1 MFGHHKRKREKRRA
15 KREKEAFNQEK
26 MDWEKGSPARDKEA
40 ADFQKSQVEEK
51 SKQAAED
58 RKNSYAE
65 GRKRI
70 QDLYN
75 DESIQGMDPNKRQ
88 ALQYEANKG
97 IQRSMQQANRK
108 LLGEQGQ
115 HGIVGKGGVGYAQ
128 QRDLQK
134 VGAEAQAGAQRD
146 ITKQDADLRLK
157 NIAAIY
163 AGEQGEAAQSQLD
176 KQMALDELQLADEK
190 KRQRNMEDQ
199 LNRLFSRV

>member
-1 MFGHHKRKREKRRA
+1 MFGYKKIKREKRRA
-15 KREKEAFNQEK
+15 KRERGTLDREK
-26 MDWEKGSPARDKEA
+26 MEWEKGNPQREKEA
-40 ADFQKSQVEEK
+40 SDFQQAQVEEK
-51 SKQAAED
+51 SGRAAQT

-75 DESIQGMDPNKRQ
+75 DDSIQGIDPQKRQ

-97 IQRSMQQANRK
+97 IQRSMQSANRK
-108 LLGEQGQ
+108 LLGDQGQ

-128 QRDLQK
+128 QRDLQRL
-134 VGAEAQAGAQRD
+134 GTEAQAGAQRD
-146 ITKQDADLRLK
+146 ISKQNADLRLK

-176 KQMALDELQLADEK
+176 NQMALDQLQFAEEK

>member
-15 KREKEAFNQEK
+15 KREKESFNQEK
-26 MDWEKGSPARDKEA
+26 MDWEKGSPAREKEA
-40 ADFQKSQVEEK
+40 ADFQQSQVDEK
-51 SKQAAED
+51 AGKAAED

-75 DESIQGMDPNKRQ
+75 DESIQGMDPEKRQ

-97 IQRSMQQANRK
+97 IQRSMQSANRK

-146 ITKQDADLRLK
+146 ISKQNADLRLK

-176 KQMALDELQLADEK
+176 KQMALDQLQLADEK